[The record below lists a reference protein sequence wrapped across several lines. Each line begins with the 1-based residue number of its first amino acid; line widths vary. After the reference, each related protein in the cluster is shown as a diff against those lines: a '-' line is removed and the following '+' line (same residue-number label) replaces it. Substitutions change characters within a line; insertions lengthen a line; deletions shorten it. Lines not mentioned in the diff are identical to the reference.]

1 MEYQDMKNIFQ
12 KSMLI
17 AYGQCAN
24 FDHTQVCALSNLPSI
39 TSFKYTYDKANSQK
53 LIHHLH

>member
-12 KSMLI
+12 NSMLI

-24 FDHTQVCALSNLPSI
+24 FDHTKYVHYPIFLQLP
-39 TSFKYTYDKANSQK
+39 FKYTYNKANSQK
-53 LIHHLH
+53 LIHHVH